1 MWLPLGTSVGDSLG
15 RPGEKRR
22 LTLPGAWAARCI
34 NPSWGMLLFNQ
45 QGCTLRSCPGLKST
59 SSFPILPGTSST
71 LCAGRSRSWWKKSW
85 TSTACW
91 SLGPCPGP
99 SEQAAPPWRAG
110 GVPYLAPALP
120 CPLSPGLALV
130 QARVRVGL
138 ASATPD
144 MALLSSFLPASIC
157 PSSLPFP
164 SHPILL
170 SSPLANNFHL
180 YFVPMMGQ
188 NDSSIL
194 FPHTLCHNSFR
205 ALALIL
211 KKACV

>member
-120 CPLSPGLALV
+120 CPLSPGLARV

-144 MALLSSFLPASIC
+144 MALLSSFLPGLTPPLVPSC
-157 PSSLPFP
+157 PQEGQ
-164 SHPILL
+164 
-170 SSPLANNFHL
+170 LAGRQGEEADAAPAGGGPPRGAAPGGRWGWQH
-180 YFVPMMGQ
+180 
-188 NDSSIL
+188 
-194 FPHTLCHNSFR
+194 
-205 ALALIL
+205 
-211 KKACV
+211 